1 MATLHSR
8 AFTNL
13 NLTGGYISAGEIP
26 DVRLGREGPGGS
38 QGPSSE
44 LGRVS
49 LGPPGSTG
57 LVRLEEEEAGLLRF
71 SEAPRDSEL
80 RLGISERSEIR
91 SDKACLHHLCKG
103 TFDLGDL
110 SWFSPNSPPRHLP
123 LRHLTLPHHASVS
136 WLTLFTVLLLLTPS
150 PQSGLSCSSF
160 RLSSDAAPSKNP
172 S

>member
-1 MATLHSR
+1 MHSR

-13 NLTGGYISAGEIP
+13 NLTGGYISAGEVP
-26 DVRLGREGPGGS
+26 DVRLGREGPAGS

-103 TFDLGDL
+103 NFDLGDL
-110 SWFSPNSPPRHLP
+110 SRFSPNSQPPPPPPP
-123 LRHLTLPHHASVS
+123 LQHLTLPHHASVS
-136 WLTLFTVLLLLTPS
+136 WLTLFSFASAHTLSSIWTLLLIL
-150 PQSGLSCSSF
+150 QAQL
-160 RLSSDAAPSKNP
+160 
-172 S
+172 